1 MNIGIDIDDTI
12 ADTYNIL
19 LKYVQEYIIHD
30 IVKDIEKSSKD
41 MLAQMYETKFNDES
55 KRKGKEFF
63 DIYYEKA
70 VLNVEPKINAVE
82 SIKKLKEEGNQI
94 YLITARFPS
103 EKFDVEEST
112 NNWLKKNCIPYDK
125 LILNSQDKVT
135 VAKKKQIDI
144 FIDDSIKHCTE
155 MTNAGIKTYIMD
167 SILNKDF
174 NNEQIERV
182 YSWTSLYQKI
192 KDYKKISDEKED

>member
-12 ADTYNIL
+12 ADTYSIL
-19 LKYVQEYIIHD
+19 LKYVQEYITHD
-30 IVKDIEKSSKD
+30 VMKDVEQSSED
-41 MLAQMYETKFNDES
+41 MLAQMYETKFEGED

-63 DIYYEKA
+63 DKYYEKA
-70 VLNVEPKINAVE
+70 VLNVEPKINAIE

-103 EKFDVEEST
+103 KKFDIEELT
-112 NNWLKKNCIPYDK
+112 NNWLKKNCIPYDE
-125 LILNSQDKVT
+125 LILNSQDKVV
-135 VAKKKQIDI
+135 VAKKKHIDI

-155 MTNAGIKTYIMD
+155 MVNAGIKTYIMD
-167 SILNKDF
+167 SILNKNF

-182 YSWTSLYQKI
+182 DSLTSLYQKI
-192 KDYKKISDEKED
+192 ENYKNN

>member
-63 DIYYEKA
+63 DIYYDF
-70 VLNVEPKINAVE
+70 
-82 SIKKLKEEGNQI
+82 I
-94 YLITARFPS
+94 YFL
-103 EKFDVEEST
+103 
-112 NNWLKKNCIPYDK
+112 L
-125 LILNSQDKVT
+125 
-135 VAKKKQIDI
+135 
-144 FIDDSIKHCTE
+144 
-155 MTNAGIKTYIMD
+155 
-167 SILNKDF
+167 
-174 NNEQIERV
+174 
-182 YSWTSLYQKI
+182 QKRTGT
-192 KDYKKISDEKED
+192 KCQCQ

>member
-30 IVKDIEKSSKD
+30 IVKDIEKQSED

-94 YLITARFPS
+94 YLITARFPC
-103 EKFDVEEST
+103 EKVDVEE
-112 NNWLKKNCIPYDK
+112 
-125 LILNSQDKVT
+125 
-135 VAKKKQIDI
+135 
-144 FIDDSIKHCTE
+144 
-155 MTNAGIKTYIMD
+155 
-167 SILNKDF
+167 
-174 NNEQIERV
+174 
-182 YSWTSLYQKI
+182 
-192 KDYKKISDEKED
+192 